1 MAKAPSEQLA
11 ELSVRVK
18 NTETAVAA
26 AQKEAHDKIETRKQQ
41 ARAAA
46 TTAVEKVNQE
56 VKSAGDNAARN
67 WSAVKA
73 KIAADMTTL
82 KANVAEKKHQHD
94 VNSAE
99 RHADRLQ
106 WEAGFAIDYAI
117 ASVEQANVAVLDAID
132 GRVDADLAK
141 RS

>member
-46 TTAVEKVNQE
+46 TTAVERVNRE
-56 VKSAGDNAARN
+56 VQSVRNSKARD
-67 WSAVKA
+67 WSTVKA
-73 KIAADMTTL
+73 KIAADMT
-82 KANVAEKKHQHD
+82 KPEGESRQ
-94 VNSAE
+94 
-99 RHADRLQ
+99 R
-106 WEAGFAIDYAI
+106 EAQ
-117 ASVEQANVAVLDAID
+117 SRCESRRKL
-132 GRVDADLAK
+132 R
-141 RS
+141 